1 MNTTKPNLIL
11 PVSPMF
17 ASIMTPVAAKLV
29 KKLAKVKSIKSSET
43 SHVECV
49 REVSWA
55 DGSDNQNLERA
66 SIPIGTQGLVVEAL
80 GTVLRVLVSE
90 GDSLDTTF
98 HHIYHLGVLNL
109 ELVVM
114 EPQLGVQEDK
124 EV

>member
-1 MNTTKPNLIL
+1 M
-11 PVSPMF
+11 
-17 ASIMTPVAAKLV
+17 
-29 KKLAKVKSIKSSET
+29 
-43 SHVECV
+43 ECV